1 MEDCRYSIIAHDRRT
16 FRALTDK
23 MLSTGMV
30 VNIPVSGLFVSLLFC
45 KQTIFYNTLVAC
57 QNENLRVE
65 AEKNFSLGSKTFNDK
80 ILITCF
86 ILHKSSTALPVKKVI
101 EVTLF

>member
-23 MLSTGMV
+23 MFSTGMV
-30 VNIPVSGLFVSLLFC
+30 VNVPVSGLFVSLFC
-45 KQTIFYNTLVAC
+45 KQMIFCNTLVAC
-57 QNENLRVE
+57 QNENLRLE

>member
-1 MEDCRYSIIAHDRRT
+1 M
-16 FRALTDK
+16 DK
-23 MLSTGMV
+23 MVSTGMV
-30 VNIPVSGLFVSLLFC
+30 VNVPLSGLFVSLVFY
-45 KQTIFYNTLVAC
+45 KQMISYNTLVAC
-57 QNENLRVE
+57 QNQNLTLE

-80 ILITCF
+80 IVITCF